1 VTDMIHEPEVK
12 VLTRGPSE
20 GTRHRGDKCPR
31 ATKGAVEVVG
41 AMPFRTKVKRR
52 KASVP
57 GELAPSSEAPKPTVV
72 RVYWR
77 RDGVEVHESYSVRSA
92 GFRTRRKTGTGN
104 P

>member
-31 ATKGAVEVVG
+31 ATEGAVEVVG

-57 GELAPSSEAPKPTVV
+57 GKLAPSSEAPNPSEV
-72 RVYWR
+72 RAYWR
-77 RDGVEVHESYSVRSA
+77 RDGVEAHESYSVRSA
-92 GFRTRRKTGTGN
+92 GFRLGCEPRTGN